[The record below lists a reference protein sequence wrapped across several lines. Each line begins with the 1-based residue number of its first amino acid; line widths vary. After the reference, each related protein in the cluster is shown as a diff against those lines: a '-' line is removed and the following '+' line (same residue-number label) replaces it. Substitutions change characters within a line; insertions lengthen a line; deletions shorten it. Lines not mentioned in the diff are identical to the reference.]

1 MWQQPLFGR
10 GVFGGIDIKPKSE
23 IASIAG
29 VSYAILVRP
38 GEPVKQSLTN
48 DIQTSL

>member
-29 VSYAILVRP
+29 VSYAILVPSR
-38 GEPVKQSLTN
+38 GASKT
-48 DIQTSL
+48 ITYK